1 MTEIRWININ
11 MGCIETEH
19 TSISIKST
27 FWININM
34 GCIETLLSEILLSNH
49 RDKH

>member
-1 MTEIRWININ
+1 
-11 MGCIETEH
+11 MGCIETKKICM
-19 TSISIKST
+19 TKKNQKM
-27 FWININM
+27 ININM